1 MCGFAGFLVPTGF
14 GADVAR
20 ATAARMGDVIRHRG
34 PDDGGIWLDAAA
46 GIALSHRRLAIV
58 DLSPAGHQPMSSASG
73 RHVIA
78 FNGEIYNHLE
88 MRARLEAEGLACAW
102 RGHSDTETLLAAI
115 DAWGLQAALTAAVGM
130 FALALWDRQLRTL
143 HLARDRAG
151 EKPLYFGWQGEG
163 HARALLF
170 GSELKA
176 LRAHPAFAAA
186 VDRDA
191 LVQFMRHGYVPAPRS
206 IHRGISKVMPGMVV
220 TIDASGAVTRNEAFW
235 SATQAM
241 LDGTANSLV
250 LPEQEA
256 VNELERVLRSAVAGQ
271 MVADVPLGAFLSGGI
286 DSSTVVALMQAQ
298 SSRPVRTFSIGFHE
312 EGFNE
317 AEHAKAVAAHLGTD
331 HTELYVTAQ
340 QAMDVVP
347 LLPSMYDEPF
357 GDSSQIPTRLVSHL
371 AKQHV
376 TVALSGDAGDE
387 LFGGYSRYAITQR
400 LWGKLSR
407 IPLPLRRAIASA
419 LRSLPETAWNRLAAF
434 GPGGLRG
441 SNGYARLG
449 EKIHKGAR
457 AMCSPAL
464 DALYLELV
472 SQWSDPASLV
482 RGGTEPATVL
492 TQADPA
498 LASLAGVPRMM
509 ALDLLTYLPDDI
521 LAKVDRAAMSVS
533 LETRVPMLDH
543 RVIEFAWRLPME
555 HKIRDGVSKWALR
568 QVLYRHV
575 PRALLER
582 PKMGF
587 GVPID
592 HWLRGPLR
600 DWAEALLDPRQLEAG
615 GLLDPAP
622 VRRAWAEHLQGVA
635 NRQHQLWNVL
645 MFQAWKQSV
654 DADRNAPR

>member
-1 MCGFAGFLVPTGF
+1 MCGIAGYLTTYAESE
-14 GADVAR
+14 ADLR
-20 ATAARMGDVIRHRG
+20 RHATHMCEAISYRG
-34 PDDGGIWLDAAA
+34 PDSHGVWSNPEDRVVLG
-46 GIALSHRRLAIV
+46 HRRLAIV
-58 DLSPAGHQPMSSASG
+58 DLSPQGQQPMTSKCG
-73 RHVIA
+73 RYVVV
-78 FNGEIYNHLE
+78 FNGEIYNHAALRQE
-88 MRARLEAEGLACAW
+88 IGDDSW
-102 RGHSDTETLLAAI
+102 RGHSDTETMLACFTRHGVRATL
-115 DAWGLQAALTAAVGM
+115 DRLVGM
-130 FALALWDRQLRTL
+130 FAIAVWDRTTRRLI
-143 HLARDRAG
+143 LARDRVG
-151 EKPLYFGWQGEG
+151 EKPLYYGRLPSGDIV
-163 HARALLF
+163 F

-176 LRAHPAFAAA
+176 LRAHPRWQAEI
-186 VDRDA
+186 DRDA
-191 LVQFMRHGYVPAPRS
+191 LVQFMRHGYVPTPRS
-206 IHRGISKVMPGMVV
+206 IYGGISKLVPGTMVTV
-220 TIDASGAVTRNEAFW
+220 ASADAPEQVEAYW
-235 SATQAM
+235 SATKVM
-241 LDGTANSLV
+241 LDGTANTLNAT
-250 LPEQEA
+250 PEES
-256 VNELERVLRSAVAGQ
+256 VSGLERVLHRAIGQQ

-357 GDSSQIPTRLVSHL
+357 GDSSQIPTHLVSHL

-407 IPLPLRRAIASA
+407 IPLPLRRAIAGA
-419 LRSLPETAWNRLAAF
+419 LRSLPETAWNRLAALA
-434 GPGGLRG
+434 PGGLRG

-457 AMCSPAL
+457 AMCSPAF

-498 LASLAGVPRMM
+498 LAALIGVPRMM

-521 LAKVDRAAMSVS
+521 LVKVDRAAMSVS

-600 DWAEALLDPRQLEAG
+600 DWAEALLDRRQLEAG
-615 GLLDPAP
+615 GLLEPAP
-622 VRRAWAEHLQGVA
+622 IRRAWDEHLKGVA

-654 DADRNAPR
+654 DAERNAPR

>member
-1 MCGFAGFLVPTGF
+1 MCGFTGF
-14 GADVAR
+14 ISQRSLNAHELDRQVSAMNER
-20 ATAARMGDVIRHRG
+20 LVHRG
-34 PDDGGIWLDAAA
+34 PDAGRTWVDPAA
-46 GIALSHRRLAIV
+46 GCALGHRRLSIV
-58 DLSPAGHQPMSSASG
+58 DLSEAGHQPMPSVSG
-73 RHVIA
+73 RYVIA

-88 MRARLEAEGLACAW
+88 IRARLKAEGRGCAW

-115 DAWGLQAALTAAVGM
+115 DAWGLQATLGAAVGM
-130 FALALWDRQLRTL
+130 FAMALWDRQQRTL

-151 EKPLYFGWQGEG
+151 EKPLYFGWQGQG
-163 HARALLF
+163 QARTLLF

-176 LRAHPAFAAA
+176 LCAHPAFAAEI
-186 VDRDA
+186 DRDA

-206 IHRGISKVMPGMVV
+206 IYREISKVMPGTVV
-220 TIDASGAVTRNEAFW
+220 TIAAGAVTRTETFW

-241 LDGTANSLV
+241 LDGKANSLV
-250 LPEQEA
+250 LPAQEA
-256 VNELERVLRSAVAGQ
+256 VDELERVLRSAVAGQ

-298 SSRPVRTFSIGFHE
+298 SARPVRTFSIGFHE

-357 GDSSQIPTRLVSHL
+357 GDSSQIPTHLVSHL

-407 IPLPLRRAIASA
+407 IPLPLRRAIAGA
-419 LRSLPETAWNRLAAF
+419 LRSLPETAWNRLAALA
-434 GPGGLRG
+434 PGGLRG

-457 AMCSPAL
+457 AMCSPAF

-498 LASLAGVPRMM
+498 LAALTGVPRMM

-521 LAKVDRAAMSVS
+521 LVKVDRAAMSVS

-568 QVLYRHV
+568 QVLYRYV

-600 DWAEALLDPRQLEAG
+600 DWAEALLDRRQLEAG
-615 GLLDPAP
+615 GLLEPAP
-622 VRRAWAEHLQGVA
+622 IRRAWDEHLKGVA

-654 DADRNAPR
+654 DAERNAPR

>member
-1 MCGFAGFLVPTGF
+1 MCGIAGYLTTYAESE
-14 GADVAR
+14 ADLR
-20 ATAARMGDVIRHRG
+20 RHATHMCEAISHRG
-34 PDDGGIWLDAAA
+34 PDSHGVWSNPEDRVVLG
-46 GIALSHRRLAIV
+46 HRRLAIV
-58 DLSPAGHQPMSSASG
+58 DLSPQGQQPMTSKCG
-73 RHVIA
+73 RYVVV
-78 FNGEIYNHLE
+78 FNGEIYNHAALRQE
-88 MRARLEAEGLACAW
+88 IGNDSW
-102 RGHSDTETLLAAI
+102 RGHSDTETMLACFSRHGVRATL
-115 DAWGLQAALTAAVGM
+115 DRLVGM
-130 FALALWDRQLRTL
+130 FAIAVWDRTTRRLI
-143 HLARDRAG
+143 LARDRVG
-151 EKPLYFGWQGEG
+151 EKPLYYGRLPSGDIV
-163 HARALLF
+163 F

-176 LRAHPAFAAA
+176 LRAHPRWQAEI
-186 VDRDA
+186 DRDA
-191 LVQFMRHGYVPAPRS
+191 LVQFMRHGYVPTPRS
-206 IHRGISKVMPGMVV
+206 IYRGISKLAPGTMVTV
-220 TIDASGAVTRNEAFW
+220 ASTDAPEHVEAYW
-235 SATQAM
+235 SATKVM
-241 LDGTANSLV
+241 LDGAADALKTT
-250 LPEQEA
+250 PEES
-256 VNELERVLRSAVAGQ
+256 VSGLERVLHSAIGQQ

-357 GDSSQIPTRLVSHL
+357 GDSSQIPTHLVSHL

-400 LWGKLSR
+400 LWGKLSL
-407 IPLPLRRAIASA
+407 IPLPLRRAIAGA
-419 LRSLPETAWNRLAAF
+419 LRSLPETAWNRLAAL

-441 SNGYARLG
+441 SNGYTRLG

-457 AMCSPAL
+457 AMCSPAF

-498 LASLAGVPRMM
+498 LAALTGVPRMM

-521 LAKVDRAAMSVS
+521 LVKVDRAAMSVS

-600 DWAEALLDPRQLEAG
+600 EWAEALLEPRHLEAG
-615 GLLDPAP
+615 GLLEPAP
-622 VRRAWAEHLQGVA
+622 IRRAWAEHLQGVA

-654 DADRNAPR
+654 DADRNAP

>member
-1 MCGFAGFLVPTGF
+1 MCGFAGFHVPTGF
-14 GADVAR
+14 DADSAR
-20 ATAARMGDVIRHRG
+20 ATATRMGDVIRHRG
-34 PDDGGIWLDAAA
+34 PDDGGIWLDASA

-78 FNGEIYNHLE
+78 FNGEIYNHQE
-88 MRARLEAEGLACAW
+88 MRARLEAEGLDCAW

-115 DAWGLQAALTAAVGM
+115 DAWGLQAALAAAVGM

-151 EKPLYFGWQGEG
+151 EKPLYFGWQGQG
-163 HARALLF
+163 LARTLLF

-176 LRAHPAFAAA
+176 LCAHPSFAGEI
-186 VDRDA
+186 DRDA

-206 IHRGISKVMPGMVV
+206 IYRGVSKVMPGTVV
-220 TIDASGAVTRNEAFW
+220 TIEATGEVARTETFW

-241 LDGTANSLV
+241 LDGTANSLA
-250 LPEQEA
+250 LPAHEA
-256 VNELERVLRSAVAGQ
+256 VNELERVLRDAVAQQ

-357 GDSSQIPTRLVSHL
+357 GDSSQVPTRLVSHL

-407 IPLPLRRAIASA
+407 IPLPLRRAIAGA
-419 LRSLPETAWNRLAAF
+419 LRSLPETAWNRLAALA
-434 GPGGLRG
+434 PGGLRG

-457 AMCSPAL
+457 AMCSPAF

-498 LASLAGVPRMM
+498 LAALTGVPRMM

-521 LAKVDRAAMSVS
+521 LVKVDRAAMSVS

-600 DWAEALLDPRQLEAG
+600 DWAEALLDRRQLEAG
-615 GLLDPAP
+615 GLLEPAP
-622 VRRAWAEHLQGVA
+622 IRRAWDEHLKGVA

-654 DADRNAPR
+654 DAERNAPR